1 MVLYINPVFPSVECS
16 TLRIT
21 SSLKVCIFQLETL
34 NLNLLDARH
43 RAEHLR
49 SFQALL
55 RGYRHCSVF
64 TEEEEA
70 KDPVQAV

>member
-1 MVLYINPVFPSVECS
+1 MFHFPDYIQPQ
-16 TLRIT
+16 
-21 SSLKVCIFQLETL
+21 SLHFLLETL

-49 SFQALL
+49 TFQALL
-55 RGYRHCSVF
+55 RGYCHCSVF